1 VLYLSVVPE
10 AGSYVFN
17 VRVARIGSDAG
28 AGVVE
33 GAEAGSS
40 GLLALVLGF
49 GLRDADFEGLEGSR
63 RVYFVVIR
71 VCEGSEGLSDWEKGL
86 LNKGKVPE
94 RGHTVEGLAWRR
106 RVDCVSHVSAL
117 SR

>member
-71 VCEGSEGLSDWEKGL
+71 VCEGSEGLSDWENG
-86 LNKGKVPE
+86 
-94 RGHTVEGLAWRR
+94 
-106 RVDCVSHVSAL
+106 
-117 SR
+117 